1 MALKLNGSSS
11 GSVALDAPASTT
23 SGADITFKLPVADG
37 TAGQVLKTDGSGNLS
52 WVTPASIWTQTAEVD
67 VSGSWKYDWDA
78 AFPATFKKLEVVVT
92 GLNVANGNVGFI
104 VGYGANNYWTS
115 GYDSVGTYAHGSA
128 TGIVSGTSA
137 WYVYPGTDMDF
148 IFTVTP
154 MDPTNDD
161 KYIATHVGKAD
172 TSSRVGSGR
181 LATGSNGNVIN
192 TIRMYSTTGSGNQFT
207 AGTACLRY
215 LD

>member
-1 MALKLNGSSS
+1 MTLKLNGSTS
-11 GSVALDAPASTT
+11 GSVSIDAPAS
-23 SGADITFKLPVADG
+23 GGDPVYKLPGADG

-92 GLNVANGNVGFI
+92 GLNVSNGNVGFI

-115 GYDSVGTYAHGSA
+115 GYDSVGTYAHGSS